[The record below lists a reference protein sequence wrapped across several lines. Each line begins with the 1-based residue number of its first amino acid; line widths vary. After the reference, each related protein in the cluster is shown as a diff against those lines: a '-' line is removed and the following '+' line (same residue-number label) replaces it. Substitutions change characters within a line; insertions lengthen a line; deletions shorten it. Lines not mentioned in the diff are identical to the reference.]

1 MNWVEE
7 IQQKAENTKKMD
19 ELGGRSP
26 TKSEKH
32 GKDG

>member
-1 MNWVEE
+1 MNLAEE
-7 IQQKAENTKKMD
+7 VQQKAENTKKMD

-32 GKDG
+32 EKDG